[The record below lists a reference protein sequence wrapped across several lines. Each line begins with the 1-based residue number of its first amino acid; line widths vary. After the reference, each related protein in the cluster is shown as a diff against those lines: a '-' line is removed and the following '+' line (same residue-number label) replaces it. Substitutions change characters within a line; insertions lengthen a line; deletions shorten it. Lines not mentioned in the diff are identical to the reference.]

1 MDTYTLVV
9 SNPPHEKEV
18 DAPRAAPCFGL
29 TAADVL
35 MKAKYVAPE
44 IWVMST
50 VRSKMEDAA
59 RTLREAGL
67 NVMVIEGKDLANIPA
82 PARVKSFSFTDTYLL
97 ASVEDFEVGRLYDA
111 PIIAVFCKAPEG
123 SPADLTQP
131 TGSAVLDIYGS
142 RKGELL
148 RISFVQ
154 EVVNFSD
161 LGDVKLPTAEGNMLK
176 FVWECERRFTKA
188 QFDRRLVDV
197 RLRRSLIVD
206 TAARPHQQQQR
217 KGFSYAT
224 TALATLLESISPG
237 LRNISQFEL
246 GSRLAYLTKQ

>member
-9 SNPPHEKEV
+9 SNPPHENEV

-29 TAADVL
+29 TATDVL
-35 MKAKYVAPE
+35 MKAKYGAPE
-44 IWVMST
+44 IWVVST
-50 VRSKMEDAA
+50 VGSKMEDAA

-97 ASVEDFEVGRLYDA
+97 ARMDNFEVGLLYDA
-111 PIIAVFCKAPEG
+111 PITAVFCKAPEG
-123 SPADLTQP
+123 SPAELTRP
-131 TGSAVLDIYGS
+131 TGSALLDIYGS

-148 RISFVQ
+148 RIPFVQ
-154 EVVNFSD
+154 EVVNFSG
-161 LGDVKLPTAEGNMLK
+161 LANVKLPTAEGNMLK

-197 RLRRSLIVD
+197 RLRRSLIID
-206 TAARPHQQQQR
+206 TAASSYQQQR

-224 TALATLLESISPG
+224 TGLAALLESLSPD
-237 LRNISQFEL
+237 LKDISQFEL
-246 GSRLAYLTKQ
+246 GSRLAYLTKK

>member
-18 DAPRAAPCFGL
+18 DATRAAPCFGL
-29 TAADVL
+29 TAADVR
-35 MKAKYVAPE
+35 MKANYVAPE
-44 IWVMST
+44 IWLAGT
-50 VRSKMEDAA
+50 DRSKLEDAA
-59 RTLREAGL
+59 QTLRETGL
-67 NVMVIEGKDLANIPA
+67 NVMVIAGKDLANIPA
-82 PARVKSFSFTDTYLL
+82 LARVKSFSFTDTYLV
-97 ASVEDFEVGRLYDA
+97 ASVEDFEVGLLYDA

-154 EVVNFSD
+154 EVLDFSG
-161 LGDVKLPTAEGNMLK
+161 LGDLKLPTAEGNMLK
-176 FVWECERRFTKA
+176 FVAECQQRFTKV
-188 QFDRRLVDV
+188 QFDRRLENV
-197 RLRRSLIVD
+197 RVRRSLIID
-206 TAARPHQQQQR
+206 TAAQPPHEER

-224 TALATLLESISPG
+224 TALAKLLESISPD
-237 LRNISQFEL
+237 LKDISQFEL
-246 GSRLAYLTKQ
+246 GSRLAYLTKR

>member
-1 MDTYTLVV
+1 MQTYTLVV

-18 DAPRAAPCFGL
+18 DPHRAAPCFGL
-29 TAADVL
+29 TAADVG
-35 MKAKYVAPE
+35 MKANYGAPE

-59 RTLREAGL
+59 QTLREAGL
-67 NVMVIEGKDLANIPA
+67 NVVVIAGKDLANIPA

-97 ASVEDFEVGRLYDA
+97 ASVEDFEVGLLYDA
-111 PIIAVFCKAPEG
+111 PITAVFCKAPEG
-123 SPADLTQP
+123 SPAELTRP
-131 TGSAVLDIYGS
+131 TGTALLDIYGS

-154 EVVNFSD
+154 EVVNFSG
-161 LGDVKLPTAEGNMLK
+161 LANMKLPTAEGNMLK

-197 RLRRSLIVD
+197 RLRRSLIID
-206 TAARPHQQQQR
+206 TAASSYQHQR

-224 TALATLLESISPG
+224 TGLAALLESLSPD
-237 LRNISQFEL
+237 LKDISQFEL
-246 GSRLAYLTKQ
+246 GSRLAYLTKR

>member
-18 DAPRAAPCFGL
+18 DATRAAPCFGL
-29 TAADVL
+29 TAVDVL

-59 RTLREAGL
+59 GTLREAGL
-67 NVMVIEGKDLANIPA
+67 NVIVIEGEDLANIPP

-97 ASVEDFEVGRLYDA
+97 ASVEDFEVGLLYDA
-111 PIIAVFCKAPEG
+111 PITAVFCKAPEG
-123 SPADLTQP
+123 SPAELTRP
-131 TGSAVLDIYGS
+131 TGTALLDIYGS

-154 EVVNFSD
+154 EVVNFSG
-161 LGDVKLPTAEGNMLK
+161 LADVKLPTVEGNMLK

-197 RLRRSLIVD
+197 RLRRSLIID
-206 TAARPHQQQQR
+206 TAASSYQQQR

-224 TALATLLESISPG
+224 TGLAALLESLSPD
-237 LRNISQFEL
+237 LKDISQFEL
-246 GSRLAYLTKQ
+246 GSRLAYLTKR